1 MQILI
6 VEDERPI
13 ADLIM
18 MNLTRAGYQ
27 CDYASNGKIGADMIE
42 NHFYDLILLDIMLPE
57 ISGYELMEYIEQ
69 LFL

>member
-27 CDYASNGKIGADMIE
+27 CDYASNGKIIFMIS
-42 NHFYDLILLDIMLPE
+42 FY
-57 ISGYELMEYIEQ
+57 
-69 LFL
+69 